1 MAAPRL
7 ISCVLAMA
15 SLATVGAC
23 SSAAPSPTEGEPRA
37 TGVAGGGV
45 GTSTG
50 AGTPGP
56 SALTPEAYRSEL
68 ERRHD
73 AMAGA
78 ITAMARARRLKDL
91 TRRVVAAEEKLNE
104 AAQALAALVPPEE
117 VRARHDAYVSAL
129 SDLAHVLGTTMTKVG
144 VRELCTSSAVLADV
158 GGRLAA
164 LDAAGRALRS
174 AGDYPADVVSVKAG
188 KKQTRRLRNGEFV
201 RKGTLGGRGSLEID
215 NGGDRDAVVTAVK
228 GGRTA
233 FSVYVRRK
241 ATFKVRGV
249 RDGSYRVYFSHGV
262 DWEGRNRR
270 FTRKCGFEKFA
281 KPVEF
286 ETTYTATQI
295 LWHDW
300 RITLHSITGGNVRTE
315 KVDPDDFPS

>member
-1 MAAPRL
+1 
-7 ISCVLAMA
+7 MA

-23 SSAAPSPTEGEPRA
+23 SSVVPSPADGEPRA
-37 TGVAGGGV
+37 TGVAGGG
-45 GTSTG
+45 
-50 AGTPGP
+50 AGTGSSAPGP
-56 SALTPEAYRSEL
+56 TALTPEAYRSEL

-78 ITAMARARRLKDL
+78 ITAMSRARRLKDL
-91 TRRVVAAEEKLNE
+91 TQRVVAAEEKLSE
-104 AAQALAALVPPEE
+104 AAQELAALVPPEA

-129 SDLAHVLGTTMTKVG
+129 SDLTHALSLTMTKVG
-144 VRELCTSSAVLADV
+144 VRELCSSSAVLADV

-164 LDAAGRALRS
+164 LDEAGKALRS
-174 AGDYPADVVSVKAG
+174 AGDYPADIVSVKAG

-215 NGGDRDAVVTAVK
+215 NGSDRDAVVTAVK

-262 DWEGRNRR
+262 DWEGKNRK
-270 FTRKCGFEKFA
+270 FTRKCGFERFA

-295 LWHDW
+295 RWHDW
-300 RITLHSITGGNVRTE
+300 RITLHAITGGNVRTQ